1 MANTIDITATRTMI
15 EAVQDIPP
23 LPSFLKRTFFGG
35 GEKHFLTEEV
45 DFDYKK
51 GTRKMAPFVARR
63 VGGIP
68 MERQGFVT
76 KSIATP
82 RISVDRVITVDDI
95 KKRSMGEAVYSA
107 KKPEERALEME
118 AQDYTELDEAISLS
132 EEWECRQLLFEGK
145 IVIKGETNSGDPE
158 EMEVDYQFTN
168 KEALT
173 GSDRWTDPTADLIE
187 QGVQWRKEIVAASGI
202 SPNIWLTDSE
212 TALMA
217 VNHPNFRKH
226 FDTRNYN
233 FGTIEPQIKE
243 PLLTFFGRIPI
254 LGADLFA
261 YDASYVDPVT
271 GQETPFIP
279 KHTLLFASSTMPGQM
294 YYGAITIMESTSNF
308 YTAALPRVPIKFFDQ
323 DACTKTLR
331 VQSRPLPMPRNVEG
345 WAVRKVA

>member
-15 EAVQDIPP
+15 EAVRDVPP
-23 LPSFLKRTFFGG
+23 LPTFLKRTFFGG
-35 GEKHFLTEEV
+35 GERHFLTEEV
-45 DFDYKK
+45 DFDYMK

-68 MERQGFVT
+68 MERQGFET
-76 KSIATP
+76 KSITTP
-82 RISVDRVITVDDI
+82 RISPDRIITIDDI
-95 KKRSMGEAVYSA
+95 KKRSMGEDVYST

-118 AQDYTELDEAISLS
+118 AQDYTDLDEAISLT
-132 EEWECRQLLFEGK
+132 EEWECRQLLLEGK
-145 IVIKGETNSGDPE
+145 IVIKGEANSGDPE
-158 EMEVDYQFTN
+158 EMEVDYKFTN

-173 GSDRWTDPTADLIE
+173 GSDRWTDPSAEIIE
-187 QGVQWRKEIVAASGI
+187 QGVQWRKEIVSTSGI

-254 LGADLFA
+254 LGADLYA
-261 YDASYVDPVT
+261 YDATYIDPET
-271 GQETPFIP
+271 GDETPFIP
-279 KHTLLFASSTMPGQM
+279 KNTLLFASSLAPGQM
-294 YYGAITIMESTSNF
+294 YYGAITYMDNASN
-308 YTAALPRVPIKFFDQ
+308 YHTVALPRVPLKFFDQ
-323 DACTKTLR
+323 DAGTKTLR
-331 VQSRPLPMPRNVEG
+331 VQSRPLPMPRNVDG
-345 WAVRKVA
+345 WAVRVVA